1 MGAKHGKHD
10 DSTHSGNKKAE
21 KQAKRIVQWMK
32 KLDLNSPYS
41 SELYY
46 EVLSILRDERLGD
59 TERLDRAEEK
69 LKGYFEYCFIT
80 EALVGKKQDAPYW
93 QRLGVSERESLVL
106 AKLGEMSEGDAQ
118 ERDLADDLLGILG
131 NENLRVSME
140 ERLDYIE
147 ERIRKF
153 YKARGQGN
161 AWGGDA

>member
-1 MGAKHGKHD
+1 MD
-10 DSTHSGNKKAE
+10 TERGNNGCFPKSWTAETE

-46 EVLSILRDERLGD
+46 EVLSILRDERLRD

-140 ERLDYIE
+140 ERLEIIE
-147 ERIRKF
+147 DRIREF
-153 YKARGQGN
+153 YESREKEDGSKGS
-161 AWGGDA
+161 

>member
-1 MGAKHGKHD
+1 MD
-10 DSTHSGNKKAE
+10 TERGNNGSFPKPWTAETE

-46 EVLSILRDERLGD
+46 EVLSILRDERLRD

-118 ERDLADDLLGILG
+118 ERDLADDLLGILC

-140 ERLDYIE
+140 ERLEIIE
-147 ERIRKF
+147 DRIREF
-153 YKARGQGN
+153 YESREKEDGSKGS
-161 AWGGDA
+161 